1 MISIKTIIKKSLS
14 RLSTFFKYITPGL
27 NKFGILTFILFTE
40 FFLIRIFEFFYL
52 KHHYGFE
59 FSNNLYLVKGIYYDF
74 VFVSILAVLSVI
86 PFLLLYRYLKRIIL
100 PVFLIINTMIIIV
113 YLVLIDYLR
122 YTFIPLDHAFFAY
135 PLNEI
140 IYIAQTSVDFG
151 FVQSVKYLAAI
162 TISVILTYLILKNAS
177 RFKFYIVAITFI
189 AGGILL
195 SKNINPARRNYPN
208 NLSFNLTINKLSYF
222 SKSSANYFLGK
233 SDISQVKFRN
243 AVKKYHQ
250 VHSDFNFINPNYPLE
265 HKPDTTDKLGAFFNL
280 KKEPPNLVFVIM
292 ESLSSAFCG
301 SNAYLGNFT
310 PFLDS
315 LINHSLYWENFL
327 STSERTFNTI
337 PSIFGSLPYG
347 EKGFMELIKP
357 DFPVNH
363 NTFIQWLNENNYYS
377 SFYYGGWTGFDN
389 MENFLEYQ
397 DIDFILKNFGNNH
410 QPIEKDKNG
419 FSWGY
424 PDHALFSRSL
434 EIIDSLNKTPRLD
447 IYLTISL
454 HHPFNPPNKEFYQQ
468 KFEERLAELSLT
480 KTKESEIRNYT
491 DIFATVLYTDDA
503 VKDFIQQYKKR
514 KDFEN
519 TIFIITG
526 DHRLGTQNIR
536 NALDKYHVPFI
547 IYSPMLKRP
556 VRFSSV
562 SSHLNVTPALYPF
575 MAKNFGFKMPEK
587 VHWLAMPIDTAKNFR
602 NIHNIPLMRTNR
614 EITDFVF
621 KNYLLSE
628 GKLYMLDKKINA
640 HYLEHTIIK
649 DSLKQ
654 SVKDFVILNNYITKN
669 NLLISDE

>member
-1 MISIKTIIKKSLS
+1 MFLLIKVTKRAFTKL
-14 RLSTFFKYITPGL
+14 LKFLKYQLPGL
-27 NKFGILTFILFTE
+27 NKFGLITLILFLE
-40 FFLIRIFEFFYL
+40 FVLIRVFGFFYL
-52 KHHYGFE
+52 NYFFGFPL
-59 FSNNLYLVKGIYYDF
+59 SDIIYLFKGIYYDF

-100 PVFLIINTMIIIV
+100 PVFLIINTIIIIA
-113 YLVLIDYLR
+113 YLILIDYLR
-122 YTFIPLDHAFFAY
+122 FTFIPLDHALFAY

-140 IYIAQTSVDFG
+140 FYITRSSVDLNLILLI
-151 FVQSVKYLAAI
+151 KYLIALI
-162 TISVILTYLILKNAS
+162 ISILIPFLIFRKVNN
-177 RFKFYIVAITFI
+177 FKFYLIGFAFI
-189 AGGILL
+189 LGGIFL

-222 SKSSANYFLGK
+222 CKSSANYFLRK

-243 AVKKYHQ
+243 AVKKHHQ

-301 SNAYLGNFT
+301 SNTYLGNFT

-347 EKGFMELIKP
+347 KKGFMELVKPEDAIK
-357 DFPVNH
+357 H
-363 NTFIQWLNENNYYS
+363 TTFIKWLNQHGYYS
-377 SFYYGGWTGFDN
+377 GFYYGGWTGFDN
-389 MENFLEYQ
+389 MENFLIYQ
-397 DIDFILKNFGNNH
+397 DIDFILKKFGDNH

-434 EIIDSLNKTPRLD
+434 EIIDSLNKKPRLD

-454 HHPFNPPNKEFYQQ
+454 HHPFNPPNKKFYRQ
-468 KFEERLAELSLT
+468 KFEERLAELKLT
-480 KTKESEIRNYT
+480 KNKESEIRNYT

-503 VKDFIQQYKKR
+503 VKNFINQYKKR

-526 DHRLGTQNIR
+526 DHRLGTQNTS

-547 IYSPMLKRP
+547 IYSPMLEKAEK
-556 VRFSSV
+556 FSSV
-562 SSHLNVTPALYPF
+562 SSHLNVTPTLYPF
-575 MAKNFGFKMPEK
+575 MAKNFGLKMPEK
-587 VHWLAMPIDTAKNFR
+587 VHWLGLPMDTAKKFR

-621 KNYLLSE
+621 KNYLLSGE
-628 GKLYMLDKKINA
+628 KLYMLDKKFNV
-640 HYLEHTIIK
+640 HYLEHTIIE

-654 SVKDFVILNNYITKN
+654 SLKNFVILNNYITKN